1 VKEDEMIVAIVKDGE
16 QVSSHYGQSEGFVLA
31 EVDDGAVKSRSTVAS
46 PAQHSCGGLAEL
58 FVQHQVNTV
67 IVGGIGGGA
76 IGHLN
81 AAGINVVAGASGDIE
96 SVLASYI
103 DGSLIPGEAACGGE
117 HGKPGQCH
125 HH

>member
-1 VKEDEMIVAIVKDGE
+1 MIVAIVKEGE
-16 QVSSHYGQSEGFVLA
+16 LVSSHYGRSEGFVLA
-31 EVDDGAVKSRSTVAS
+31 EVDNASVLSRSAVPA

-58 FVQHQVNTV
+58 LARHKVDTV

-81 AAGINVVAGASGDIE
+81 AAGINVVAGASGRIE
-96 SVLASYI
+96 EVLSRFI
-103 DGSLIPGEAACGGE
+103 EGNLVPGDAVCGGE
-117 HGKPGQCH
+117 HGQSGQCH